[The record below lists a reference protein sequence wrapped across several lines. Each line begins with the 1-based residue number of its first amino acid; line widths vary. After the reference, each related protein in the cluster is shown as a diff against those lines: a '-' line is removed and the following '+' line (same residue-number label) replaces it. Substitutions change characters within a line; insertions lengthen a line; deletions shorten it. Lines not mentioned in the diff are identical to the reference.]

1 MAHYSDRLDHLL
13 QVLGNMPSWNIHR
26 FEAGAD
32 GRLRPIPWY
41 EVTGKEITNTV
52 ALREEDL
59 NVQITSLSAQVAFWG
74 RMVALCE
81 RVVSWEERSYRVWRE
96 TERLQLFDDPIET
109 TDAKGEVKLKK
120 RTVAQV
126 DAAFRTLPEYG
137 EHYDRIDRAKEALT
151 ATKAVAEAFQ
161 AKKEIARTAVRRSI
175 QDGSAELA
183 V

>member
-1 MAHYSDRLDHLL
+1 MGHYRDRLDHLL

-26 FEAGAD
+26 FEKRAD

-41 EVTGKEITNTV
+41 EVTGAEIVNTV

-59 NVQITSLSAQVAFWG
+59 NVQITSLSSQVAFWG

-81 RVVSWEERSYRVWRE
+81 RATSWEERSYRVWRE
-96 TERLQLFDDPIET
+96 TQRLQLFEDLIET
-109 TDAKGEVKLKK
+109 TDGKGETKWKK

-137 EHYDRIDRAKEALT
+137 DHYDRIDRAKEALT

-161 AKKEIARTAVRRSI
+161 AKKEIARMAVRRSI
-175 QDGSAELA
+175 QDGTAELA